1 MDKGAARAYFC
12 GMPDFSAPRF
22 LNRTTPPHIM
32 TLILITGL
40 AALSL
45 NVFLPSLPSMA
56 QHFGVEYHVMQ
67 LSVSLYLAMTAFI
80 QIFIGPI
87 SDRFGR
93 RSVLLASIA
102 VFVLATLGAVLAPN
116 FGIFL
121 ACRMLQAAIATG
133 FVLTRAVVRDMVAQD
148 KAASMIGYVTMGMS
162 VVPMIGPVI
171 GGMLD
176 QAFGWQASFVMLGL
190 CGVAVFFLTWAD
202 LGETAIHRA
211 ASFRDQARQY
221 PELLKSQ
228 RFWGYCLAAAF
239 ASGSFFAYLGGA
251 PFVGTNLFHLDPA
264 TLGFYFGA
272 PALGYL
278 VGNFL
283 SGRYSMRYGINRM
296 VLAGTIVTTLG
307 LALLLAVTAAGYG
320 TANVFFGLVIT
331 VGLGNGI
338 MLPSANAG
346 LLSVR
351 PALAGSASG
360 LGGAFT
366 IGGGAALS
374 ALAGLVLTPTSG
386 AAPLIW
392 LMLISS
398 ALSILCILWVMRRA
412 RAIGIAG

>member
-1 MDKGAARAYFC
+1 MS
-12 GMPDFSAPRF
+12 DFPAPQF

-56 QHFGVEYHVMQ
+56 KHFGVEYHVMQ
-67 LSVSLYLAMTAFI
+67 LSVSLYLAMTAFL

-93 RSVLLASIA
+93 RSVLLTSIA
-102 VFVLATLGAVLAPN
+102 IFVAATLGAVLAPN
-116 FGIFL
+116 FGVFL
-121 ACRMLQAAIATG
+121 ACRLLQAAIATG

-176 QAFGWQASFVMLGL
+176 KAFGWQASFAMLGL
-190 CGVAVFFLTWAD
+190 AGVAVLALTFSD
-202 LGETAIHRA
+202 LGETATNRA
-211 ASFRDQARQY
+211 GSFRDQARQY

-228 RFWGYCLAAAF
+228 RFWGYCLASAF

-251 PFVGTNLFHLDPA
+251 PFVGTNVFHMDAA

-278 VGNFL
+278 IGNFL
-283 SGRYSMRYGINRM
+283 SGRYSMRYGINNM
-296 VLAGTIVTTLG
+296 ALAGTVVNTAG
-307 LALLLAVTAAGYG
+307 LAVLAIMTALGFDN
-320 TANVFFGLVIT
+320 ANLFFGLIIS

-338 MLPSANAG
+338 MLPSTNAG

-374 ALAGLVLTPTSG
+374 ALAGYVLTPGSG
-386 AAPLIW
+386 TMPLIL
-392 LMLISS
+392 LMLVTS
-398 ALSILCILWVMRRA
+398 AISILCVLWVMRRA
-412 RAIGIAG
+412 RAIGL

>member
-1 MDKGAARAYFC
+1 
-12 GMPDFSAPRF
+12 
-22 LNRTTPPHIM
+22 M

-56 QHFGVEYHVMQ
+56 KHFGVEYHVMQ
-67 LSVSLYLAMTAFI
+67 LSVSLYLAMTAFL

-93 RSVLLASIA
+93 RSVLLTSIA
-102 VFVLATLGAVLAPN
+102 IFVAATLGAVLAPN
-116 FGIFL
+116 FGVFL

-176 QAFGWQASFVMLGL
+176 KAFGWQASFAMLGIA
-190 CGVAVFFLTWAD
+190 GVAVLALTWSD
-202 LGETAIHRA
+202 LGETATNRA
-211 ASFRDQARQY
+211 GSLRDQARQY

-228 RFWGYCLAAAF
+228 RFWGYCLASAF

-251 PFVGTNLFHLDPA
+251 PFVGTNVFHMDAA

-278 VGNFL
+278 IGNFL
-283 SGRYSMRYGINRM
+283 SGRYSMRYGINKM
-296 VLAGTIVTTLG
+296 ALAGTVVNTAGLAVLAILTALG
-307 LALLLAVTAAGYG
+307 LEN
-320 TANVFFGLVIT
+320 ANLFFGLIIS

-338 MLPSANAG
+338 MLPSTNAG

-374 ALAGLVLTPTSG
+374 ALAGYVLTPGSG
-386 AAPLIW
+386 TMPLIL
-392 LMLISS
+392 LMLVTS
-398 ALSILCILWVMRRA
+398 AISILCVLWVMRRA
-412 RAIGIAG
+412 RAIGL

>member
-1 MDKGAARAYFC
+1 MS
-12 GMPDFSAPRF
+12 DFPAPRF

-45 NVFLPSLPSMA
+45 NIFLPSLPSMA
-56 QHFGVEYHVMQ
+56 KHFGVEYHVMQ
-67 LSVSLYLAMTAFI
+67 LSVSLYLAMTAFL

-93 RSVLLASIA
+93 RSVLLFSIA
-102 VFVLATLGAVLAPN
+102 IFVVATLGAVFAPN
-116 FGIFL
+116 FGVFL
-121 ACRMLQAAIATG
+121 ACRMLQAAIASG
-133 FVLTRAVVRDMVAQD
+133 FVLARAVVRDMVEQD
-148 KAASMIGYVTMGMS
+148 KAASIIGYVTMGMS

-176 QAFGWQASFVMLGL
+176 KAFGWQASFAVLGIA
-190 CGVAVFFLTWAD
+190 GVGVLALTWGD
-202 LGETAIHRA
+202 LGETATNRA

-228 RFWGYCLAAAF
+228 RFWGYCLASAF

-251 PFVGTNLFHLDPA
+251 PFVGTNVFHMDAA

-278 VGNFL
+278 MGNFL
-283 SGRYSMRYGINRM
+283 SGRYAMRYGVNKM
-296 VLAGTIVTTLG
+296 ALAGTVVTTLG
-307 LALLLAVTAAGYG
+307 LAILALLTVLGFASAPL
-320 TANVFFGLVIT
+320 FFGLIIS

-360 LGGAFT
+360 LGSAFT

-374 ALAGLVLTPTSG
+374 ALAGVVLTPTSG
-386 AAPLIW
+386 TMPLIL
-392 LMLISS
+392 LMLITS
-398 ALSILCILWVMRRA
+398 AISILCVLWVMRRA
-412 RAIGIAG
+412 RTIGL

>member
-1 MDKGAARAYFC
+1 MS
-12 GMPDFSAPRF
+12 DFPAPRF

-40 AALSL
+40 AAMSL
-45 NVFLPSLPSMA
+45 NIFLPSLPSMA
-56 QHFGVEYHVMQ
+56 AHFGVEYHVMQ
-67 LSVSLYLAMTAFI
+67 LTVSLYLAMTAFL

-93 RSVLLASIA
+93 RSVLLVSIA
-102 VFVLATLGAVLAPN
+102 IFVVATFGAVLAPN
-116 FGIFL
+116 FGVFL
-121 ACRMLQAAIATG
+121 ACRMLQAAIASG

-176 QAFGWQASFVMLGL
+176 KAFGWQASFALLGIA
-190 CGVAVFFLTWAD
+190 GVGVLALTWGD
-202 LGETAIHRA
+202 LGETATNRA

-228 RFWGYCLAAAF
+228 RFWGYCLASAF

-251 PFVGTNLFHLDPA
+251 PFVGTNVFRMDAA

-283 SGRYSMRYGINRM
+283 SGRYAMRFGINKM
-296 VLAGTIVTTLG
+296 ALAGTVVNTFGMAI
-307 LALLLAVTAAGYG
+307 LALLAAMGYEN
-320 TANVFFGLVIT
+320 APLFFGLIIS

-360 LGGAFT
+360 LGSAFT

-374 ALAGLVLTPTSG
+374 ALAGAVLTPTSG
-386 AAPLIW
+386 TMPLI
-392 LMLISS
+392 LVMLITS
-398 ALSILCILWVMRRA
+398 AISILCVLWVMQRA
-412 RAIGIAG
+412 RAIGLTA

>member
-1 MDKGAARAYFC
+1 MS
-12 GMPDFSAPRF
+12 DFPAPRF
-22 LNRTTPPHIM
+22 LNRSTPPHIM

-56 QHFGVEYHVMQ
+56 KHFGVEYHVMQ
-67 LSVSLYLAMTAFI
+67 LSVSLYLAMTAFL
-80 QIFIGPI
+80 QLFIGPI

-93 RSVLLASIA
+93 RSVLLISILI
-102 VFVLATLGAVLAPN
+102 FVAATLGAVLAPN
-116 FGIFL
+116 FGVFL

-133 FVLTRAVVRDMVAQD
+133 FVLTRAVVRDMVSQD

-176 QAFGWQASFVMLGL
+176 QAFGWQASFAVLGIG
-190 CGVAVFFLTWAD
+190 GVALLALVWAD
-202 LGETAIHRA
+202 QGETATHRA
-211 ASFRDQARQY
+211 TSFREQAKQY

-251 PFVGTNLFHLDPA
+251 PFVGTNVFRLDAA
-264 TLGFYFGA
+264 TLGLYFGA
-272 PALGYL
+272 PAVGYL

-283 SGRYSMRYGINRM
+283 SGRYSTRFGINRM
-296 VLAGTIVTTLG
+296 VLAGALVTTAG
-307 LALLLAVTAAGYG
+307 LALLTVLTAIGLGSVA
-320 TANVFFGLVIT
+320 VFFGLIIT

-351 PALAGSASG
+351 PALAGSAAG

-374 ALAGLVLTPTSG
+374 ALAGVVLTPASG
-386 AAPLIW
+386 TMPLIL

-398 ALSILCILWVMRRA
+398 VISIFCILWVMRRA
-412 RAIGIAG
+412 RAIGAAG

>member
-1 MDKGAARAYFC
+1 MSDL
-12 GMPDFSAPRF
+12 PHIRF
-22 LNRTTPPHIM
+22 LNRATPPHIM
-32 TLILITGL
+32 TLILIAGL

-56 QHFGVEYHVMQ
+56 KHFGVEYHLMQ
-67 LSVSLYLAMTAFI
+67 LSVSLYLAMTAVI
-80 QIFIGPI
+80 QVFIGPV
-87 SDRFGR
+87 SDRLGR
-93 RSVLLASIA
+93 RVVMLGSIA
-102 VFVLATLGAVLAPN
+102 VFVAATLGAVLAPN
-116 FGIFL
+116 FTVFL
-121 ACRMLQAAIATG
+121 TCRMLQAAIATG
-133 FVLTRAVVRDMVAQD
+133 FVLTRAVVRDMVPQD
-148 KAASMIGYVTMGMS
+148 QAASMIGYVTMGMS

-176 QAFGWQASFVMLGL
+176 QAFGWQASFIMLGVG
-190 CGVAVFFLTWAD
+190 GVALLALVWAD
-202 LGETAIHRA
+202 QGETAIHRS
-211 ASFRDQARQY
+211 ASFREQARQY

-239 ASGSFFAYLGGA
+239 ASGAFFAYLGGA
-251 PFVGTNLFHLDPA
+251 PYVGTNVFQMDAA

-283 SGRYSMRYGINRM
+283 SGRYAMRYGINRM
-296 VLAGTIVTTLG
+296 VMAGALVTTAGLTLLMLLTWVGLG
-307 LALLLAVTAAGYG
+307 G
-320 TANVFFGLVIT
+320 ANVFFGLIIS

-351 PALAGSASG
+351 PALAGSAAG

-374 ALAGLVLTPTSG
+374 ALAGVVLTPGSG
-386 AAPLIW
+386 TMPLIF
-392 LMLISS
+392 LMLASS
-398 ALSILCILWVMRRA
+398 AISIFCILWVMRRA
-412 RAIGIAG
+412 RAIGIAP

>member
-1 MDKGAARAYFC
+1 
-12 GMPDFSAPRF
+12 
-22 LNRTTPPHIM
+22 M

-56 QHFGVEYHVMQ
+56 KYFGVEYQVMQ

-93 RSVLLASIA
+93 RPVLLTSIA
-102 VFVLATLGAVLAPN
+102 VFVAATLGAVLAPN
-116 FGIFL
+116 FGVFL
-121 ACRMLQAAIATG
+121 ACRMAQAAIATG

-171 GGMLD
+171 GGVLD
-176 QAFGWQASFVMLGL
+176 KAFGWQASFAMLGL
-190 CGVAVFFLTWAD
+190 SGVAVLALTWRD
-202 LGETAIHRA
+202 LGETAPNRTGG
-211 ASFRDQARQY
+211 FRDQARQY

-228 RFWGYCLAAAF
+228 RFWGYCLASAF

-251 PFVGTNLFHLDPA
+251 PFVGTNVFHMDAA

-278 VGNFL
+278 IGNFL
-283 SGRYSMRYGINRM
+283 SGRYSMRYGINKM
-296 VLAGTIVTTLG
+296 ALAGTLVNTIGLG
-307 LALLLAVTAAGYG
+307 ILALITAFGVEN
-320 TANVFFGLVIT
+320 ANVFFGLIIA
-331 VGLGNGI
+331 VGIGNGV
-338 MLPSANAG
+338 MLPSTNAG

-374 ALAGLVLTPTSG
+374 ALAGYVLTPGSG
-386 AAPLIW
+386 TMPLIL
-392 LMLISS
+392 LMFVSS
-398 ALSILCILWVMRRA
+398 AISILCVLWVMRRA
-412 RAIGIAG
+412 RAIGL

>member
-1 MDKGAARAYFC
+1 
-12 GMPDFSAPRF
+12 
-22 LNRTTPPHIM
+22 M

-45 NVFLPSLPSMA
+45 NVFLTSLPSMA
-56 QHFGVEYHVMQ
+56 KHFGVEYHVMQ
-67 LSVSLYLAMTAFI
+67 LSVSLYLAMTAFL

-93 RSVLLASIA
+93 RSVLLTSIA
-102 VFVLATLGAVLAPN
+102 IFVAATLGAVLAPN
-116 FGIFL
+116 FGVFL

-176 QAFGWQASFVMLGL
+176 KAFGWQASFAMLGIA
-190 CGVAVFFLTWAD
+190 GVAVLALTWSD
-202 LGETAIHRA
+202 LGETATNRA
-211 ASFRDQARQY
+211 GSLRDQARQY

-228 RFWGYCLAAAF
+228 QFWGYCLASAF

-251 PFVGTNLFHLDPA
+251 PFVGTNVFHMDAA

-278 VGNFL
+278 IGNFL
-283 SGRYSMRYGINRM
+283 SGRYSMRYGINKM
-296 VLAGTIVTTLG
+296 ALAGTVVNTTGLAVLAILTALG
-307 LALLLAVTAAGYG
+307 LEN
-320 TANVFFGLVIT
+320 ANLFFGLIIS

-338 MLPSANAG
+338 MLPSTNAG

-374 ALAGLVLTPTSG
+374 ALAGYVLTPGSG
-386 AAPLIW
+386 TMPLIL
-392 LMLISS
+392 LMLVTS
-398 ALSILCILWVMRRA
+398 AISILCVLWVMRRA
-412 RAIGIAG
+412 RAIGL

>member
-1 MDKGAARAYFC
+1 
-12 GMPDFSAPRF
+12 
-22 LNRTTPPHIM
+22 M

-45 NVFLPSLPSMA
+45 NIFLPSLPSMA
-56 QHFGVEYHVMQ
+56 AHFGVEYHVMQ
-67 LSVSLYLAMTAFI
+67 LSVSLYLAMTAFL

-102 VFVLATLGAVLAPN
+102 IFVAATLGALVAPN
-116 FGIFL
+116 FGVFL
-121 ACRMLQAAIATG
+121 ACRMLQAAIASG

-176 QAFGWQASFVMLGL
+176 KAFGWQASFALLGIG
-190 CGVAVFFLTWAD
+190 GVGVLALTWGD
-202 LGETAIHRA
+202 LGETATNRA
-211 ASFRDQARQY
+211 TSFRDQARQY

-228 RFWGYCLAAAF
+228 RFWGYCLASAF

-251 PFVGTNLFHLDPA
+251 PFVGTNVFKMDAA

-278 VGNFL
+278 IGNFL
-283 SGRYSMRYGINRM
+283 SGRYAMRYGVNKM
-296 VLAGTIVTTLG
+296 ALAGAVVNTVGLAI
-307 LALLLAVTAAGYG
+307 LALLTAMGYEN
-320 TANVFFGLVIT
+320 APLFFGLIIS

-360 LGGAFT
+360 LGSAFT

-374 ALAGLVLTPTSG
+374 ALAGVVLTPTSG
-386 AAPLIW
+386 TMPLIL
-392 LMLISS
+392 LMLITS
-398 ALSILCILWVMRRA
+398 AISIICVLWVMRRA
-412 RAIGIAG
+412 RTIGL

>member
-1 MDKGAARAYFC
+1 MS
-12 GMPDFSAPRF
+12 DFPAPRF

-56 QHFGVEYHVMQ
+56 KHFGVEYHVMQ

-93 RSVLLASIA
+93 RSVLLTSIT
-102 VFVLATLGAVLAPN
+102 VFVAATLGAVLAPN
-116 FGIFL
+116 FGVFL

-176 QAFGWQASFVMLGL
+176 KAFGWQASFAMLGL
-190 CGVAVFFLTWAD
+190 SGVIVLALTWGD
-202 LGETAIHRA
+202 LGETAPNRA
-211 ASFRDQARQY
+211 GSFRDQARQY

-228 RFWGYCLAAAF
+228 RFWGYCLASAF

-251 PFVGTNLFHLDPA
+251 PFVGTNVFHMDAA

-278 VGNFL
+278 IGNFL
-283 SGRYSMRYGINRM
+283 SGRYSMRYGINNM
-296 VLAGTIVTTLG
+296 ALAGTVVNTVG
-307 LALLLAVTAAGYG
+307 LAVLAILTALGYEN
-320 TANVFFGLVIT
+320 ANLFFGLIIS

-374 ALAGLVLTPTSG
+374 ALAGYVLTPGSG
-386 AAPLIW
+386 TMPLIL
-392 LMLISS
+392 LMLVTS
-398 ALSILCILWVMRRA
+398 AISILCVLWVMRRA
-412 RAIGIAG
+412 RAIGL

>member
-1 MDKGAARAYFC
+1 MSDL
-12 GMPDFSAPRF
+12 SAPRF

-32 TLILITGL
+32 TLILIAGW

-56 QHFGVEYHVMQ
+56 AHFGVEYHLMQ
-67 LSVSLYLAMTAFI
+67 LSVSLYLAMTAVI
-80 QIFIGPI
+80 QVFIGPV

-93 RSVLLASIA
+93 RAVMLGSIA
-102 VFVLATLGAVLAPN
+102 VFVLATLGTIIAPN
-116 FGIFL
+116 FAVFL
-121 ACRMLQAAIATG
+121 ICRMLQAAIATG
-133 FVLTRAVVRDMVAQD
+133 FVLTRAIVRDMVPQD
-148 KAASMIGYVTMGMS
+148 QAASMIGYVTMGMS

-176 QAFGWQASFVMLGL
+176 RAFGWQASF
-190 CGVAVFFLTWAD
+190 AVLAIGGIALFALVWAD
-202 LGETAIHRA
+202 QGETATHRA

-239 ASGSFFAYLGGA
+239 ASGAFFAYLGGA
-251 PFVGTNLFHLDPA
+251 PFVGTNVYQMDAA
-264 TLGFYFGA
+264 TLGLYFGA
-272 PALGYL
+272 PALGYML
-278 VGNFL
+278 GNFL
-283 SGRYSMRYGINRM
+283 SGRYATKYGINRM
-296 VLAGTIVTTLG
+296 VLAGVLVTTTG
-307 LALLLAVTAAGYG
+307 LTLLLALTAIGIES
-320 TANVFFGLVIT
+320 ANVFFGLIIS

-351 PALAGSASG
+351 PALAGSAAG

-374 ALAGLVLTPTSG
+374 ALAGVVLTSG
-386 AAPLIW
+386 SGTIPLIM
-392 LMLISS
+392 LMLASS
-398 ALSILCILWVMRRA
+398 VVSIFCIFWVMHRA
-412 RAIGIAG
+412 RVVGIST

>member
-1 MDKGAARAYFC
+1 MS
-12 GMPDFSAPRF
+12 DFPAPRF

-40 AALSL
+40 AAMSL
-45 NVFLPSLPSMA
+45 NIFLPSLPSMA
-56 QHFGVEYHVMQ
+56 AHFGVEYHVMQ
-67 LSVSLYLAMTAFI
+67 LSVSLYLAMTAFL

-93 RSVLLASIA
+93 RSVLLVSIA
-102 VFVLATLGAVLAPN
+102 IFVVATFGAVLAPN
-116 FGIFL
+116 FGVFL
-121 ACRMLQAAIATG
+121 ACRMLQAAIASG

-176 QAFGWQASFVMLGL
+176 KAFGWQASFALLGIA
-190 CGVAVFFLTWAD
+190 GVGVLALTWGD
-202 LGETAIHRA
+202 LGETATNRA

-228 RFWGYCLAAAF
+228 RFWGYCLASAF

-251 PFVGTNLFHLDPA
+251 PFVGTNVFRMDAA

-283 SGRYSMRYGINRM
+283 SGRYAMRFGINKM
-296 VLAGTIVTTLG
+296 ALAGTVVNTFGMAI
-307 LALLLAVTAAGYG
+307 LALLAAMGYEN
-320 TANVFFGLVIT
+320 APLFFGLIIS

-360 LGGAFT
+360 LGSAFT

-374 ALAGLVLTPTSG
+374 ALAGAVLTPTSG
-386 AAPLIW
+386 TMPLI
-392 LMLISS
+392 LVMLITS
-398 ALSILCILWVMRRA
+398 AISILCVLWVMQRA
-412 RAIGIAG
+412 RAIGLTA

>member
-1 MDKGAARAYFC
+1 MS
-12 GMPDFSAPRF
+12 DFPAPRL

-32 TLILITGL
+32 TLILISGL
-40 AALSL
+40 AAMSL
-45 NVFLPSLPSMA
+45 NIFLPSLPSMA
-56 QHFGVEYHVMQ
+56 AHFGVEYHVMQ
-67 LSVSLYLAMTAFI
+67 LTVSLYLAMTAFL

-93 RSVLLASIA
+93 RSVLLVSIA
-102 VFVLATLGAVLAPN
+102 IFVVATFGAVLAPN
-116 FGIFL
+116 FGVFL
-121 ACRMLQAAIATG
+121 ACRMLQAAIASG

-176 QAFGWQASFVMLGL
+176 KAFGWQASFALLGIA
-190 CGVAVFFLTWAD
+190 GVGVLALTWGD
-202 LGETAIHRA
+202 LGETATNRA

-228 RFWGYCLAAAF
+228 RFWGYCLASAF

-251 PFVGTNLFHLDPA
+251 PFVGTNVFRMDAA

-283 SGRYSMRYGINRM
+283 SGRYAMRFGINKM
-296 VLAGTIVTTLG
+296 ALAGTVVNTFGMAI
-307 LALLLAVTAAGYG
+307 LALLAAMGYEN
-320 TANVFFGLVIT
+320 APLFFGLIIS

-360 LGGAFT
+360 LGSAFT

-374 ALAGLVLTPTSG
+374 ALAGAVLTPTSG
-386 AAPLIW
+386 TMPLI
-392 LMLISS
+392 LVMLITS
-398 ALSILCILWVMRRA
+398 AISILCVLWVMQRA
-412 RAIGIAG
+412 RAIGLTA

>member
-1 MDKGAARAYFC
+1 MS
-12 GMPDFSAPRF
+12 DFPAPRF
-22 LNRTTPPHIM
+22 LNRSTPPHIM
-32 TLILITGL
+32 TLILITGV

-56 QHFGVEYHVMQ
+56 KHFGVEYHVMQ
-67 LSVSLYLAMTAFI
+67 LSVSLYLAMTAFL
-80 QIFIGPI
+80 QLFIGPI

-93 RSVLLASIA
+93 RSVLLISILI
-102 VFVLATLGAVLAPN
+102 FVAATLGAVLAPN
-116 FGIFL
+116 FGVFL

-133 FVLTRAVVRDMVAQD
+133 FVLTRAVVRDMVSQD

-176 QAFGWQASFVMLGL
+176 KAFGWQASFAMLGFA
-190 CGVAVFFLTWAD
+190 GVAVLALTWGD
-202 LGETAIHRA
+202 LGETATNRA

-228 RFWGYCLAAAF
+228 RFWGYCLASAF

-251 PFVGTNLFHLDPA
+251 PFVGTNVFHMDAA

-283 SGRYSMRYGINRM
+283 SGRYATRFGINRM
-296 VLAGTIVTTLG
+296 VLAGAIVTTFGLSILVLLTALG
-307 LALLLAVTAAGYG
+307 LGG
-320 TANVFFGLVIT
+320 ANVFFGLIIS

-386 AAPLIW
+386 TMPLII
-392 LMLISS
+392 LMLAASAISIFC
-398 ALSILCILWVMRRA
+398 ALWVIRRA
-412 RAIGIAG
+412 RVIGIAE